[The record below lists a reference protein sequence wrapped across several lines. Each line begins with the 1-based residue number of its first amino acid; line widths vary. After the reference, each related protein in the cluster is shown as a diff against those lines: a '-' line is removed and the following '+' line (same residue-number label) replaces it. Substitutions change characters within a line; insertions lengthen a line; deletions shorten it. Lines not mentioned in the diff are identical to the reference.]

1 MISKFIL
8 LYSTINI
15 IKMKNES
22 LKSIDM
28 YCRIDQLSKSG
39 LMYYDS
45 YPINSESKN
54 KSTARDWAS
63 NGGEGKVFTLNNELG
78 FNDLI
83 LVDLDVRSQGG
94 RAYKVIVSS
103 EGNHFMVDM
112 REESLMHVMKTGIV
126 SKGIIKGHFSFIQN
140 GSQIRIVSTDSSEF
154 RKFNEDGIANN
165 SRVKI
170 SEKKLIPNTI
180 YKLGKTKG
188 AYTLYLGKSYVSD
201 VINQF
206 NPDISK
212 FNTDV
217 SELGLY
223 VDIFCG
229 GTPNLLN
236 QRVSVDYFKT
246 RSLFSINEGEVSEE
260 FSPDRI
266 LSKLPNKIILPKYFI
281 RYSLSSEVSLTA
293 FLVSYKNKLKNS
305 GSGIFSR
312 TTKRNE
318 IGLEMNEMYNRLVD
332 KYGR

>member
-1 MISKFIL
+1 
-8 LYSTINI
+8 
-15 IKMKNES
+15 MKNES

-54 KSTARDWAS
+54 KSSAIDWAS
-63 NGGEGKVFTLNNELG
+63 SKGEGKLFVLNNELG

-112 REESLMHVMKTGIV
+112 REESLMHVMKTGTI
-126 SKGIIKGHFSFIQN
+126 SKGVIKGHFSFIQN

-154 RKFNEDGIANN
+154 RKFNENGIANK

-170 SEKKLIPNTI
+170 SEKKLVPNTI
-180 YKLGKTKG
+180 YKLGKSKG

-201 VINQF
+201 VINQYST
-206 NPDISK
+206 DHSK
-212 FNTDV
+212 YSTNVT
-217 SELGLY
+217 ELGLY
-223 VDIFCG
+223 IDIMCDG
-229 GTPNLLN
+229 VSNLLN
-236 QRVSVDYFKT
+236 QGLSIDHFKT
-246 RSLFSINEGEVSEE
+246 RSVFSISEGEVSSELLA
-260 FSPDRI
+260 DKI
-266 LSKLPNKIILPKYFI
+266 LSRLNSNLIPPRYFM
-281 RYSLSSEVSLTA
+281 RYSLKDKAKLTE
-293 FLVSYKNKLKNS
+293 FLELYKSKFKSRGLD
-305 GSGIFSR
+305 IFSR
-312 TTKRNE
+312 SKNSNS
-318 IGLEMNEMYNRLVD
+318 IGIEMNEIYSNLVE

>member
-1 MISKFIL
+1 
-8 LYSTINI
+8 
-15 IKMKNES
+15 MKNES

-54 KSTARDWAS
+54 KSSAIDWAS
-63 NGGEGKVFTLNNELG
+63 SKGEGKLFVLNNELG

-94 RAYKVIVSS
+94 RAYKVILSS
-103 EGNHFMVDM
+103 EGNNFMVDM
-112 REESLMHVMKTGIV
+112 REESLMHILKTGTV
-126 SKGIIKGHFSFIQN
+126 NKGIIKGHFSFIQN
-140 GSQIRIVSTDSSEF
+140 GSQIRLTSTDSEEF
-154 RKFNEDGIANN
+154 KRFNENGKVNN
-165 SRVKI
+165 SRVKV
-170 SEKKLIPNTI
+170 SDKKLIPNTI

-212 FNTDV
+212 FNTGI

-229 GTPNLLN
+229 DTPNLLN

-246 RSLFSINEGEVSEE
+246 RSIFSINEGEVSEE

-281 RYSLSSEVSLTA
+281 RYSLGSEVNLTA
-293 FLVSYKNKLKNS
+293 FLELYKNKLKS
-305 GSGIFSR
+305 AGSSIFSK

-318 IGLEMNEMYNRLVD
+318 IGLEMNEMYNRLVE